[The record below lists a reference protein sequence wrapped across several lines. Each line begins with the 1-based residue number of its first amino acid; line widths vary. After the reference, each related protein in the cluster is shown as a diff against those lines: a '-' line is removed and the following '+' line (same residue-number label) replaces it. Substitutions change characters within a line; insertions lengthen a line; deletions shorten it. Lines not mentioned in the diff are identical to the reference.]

1 MFSVTAVDEKIFCNR
16 IKRYNR
22 IITADSL
29 PVIMWRRGGKAFPG
43 RRFFPPLF
51 LRGIRLEDK
60 RHMTTVVVNSG
71 ACGFTITIKAKK
83 GKERKIDIS
92 LNTACEMVQKMLAD
106 IATVDHRVTLIGFRD
121 NPVYVSAA
129 KHLKHVACPVP
140 SAILKAIETETGM
153 NVPKDARIEFVR
165 EE

>member
-1 MFSVTAVDEKIFCNR
+1 VERHS
-16 IKRYNR
+16 
-22 IITADSL
+22 
-29 PVIMWRRGGKAFPG
+29 PG
-43 RRFFPPLF
+43 RRSFPPLF
-51 LRGIRLEDK
+51 LKGIQIEDK

-83 GKERKIDIS
+83 GHEKTIVIS
-92 LNTACEMVQKMLAD
+92 LDTACEMVQKMVAD
-106 IATVDHRVTLIGFRD
+106 IANVDHRVTLIGFRD
-121 NPVYVSAA
+121 NPIYLSAA

-165 EE
+165 EK